1 MTNKTNYLFKSI
13 LMAAVIWIAILV
25 LSPTFSSLDNSAQL
39 KDECFVSPGQTVVEW
54 KSVDKT
60 RCRHSVAGICVWPIP
75 HRHVTYKVTVSD
87 GVALRNRHGNVIPA
101 INGEMK
107 RYWLTYDSTAWNAL
121 EDNPFGD
128 RYTDFEPI
136 AANEYVVMVQTRYR
150 LFNDVDSTLGICMQ
164 QP

>member
-13 LMAAVIWIAILV
+13 LTAAVILLV
-25 LSPTFSSLDNSAQL
+25 VSFLPPPFSLAGNFGQL
-39 KDECFVSPGQTVVEW
+39 EDKCFVSLGQTVVEW
-54 KSVDKT
+54 KSIDET

-87 GVALRNRHGNVIPA
+87 GIALRNRHGNVIPA

-107 RYWLTYDSTAWNAL
+107 RYWLTYDSTTWNAL

-136 AANEYVVMVQTRYR
+136 AANEYVVMVQSRYR
-150 LFNDVDSTLGICMQ
+150 LLNNVESTLGICMQ